1 MRFFSVPPLPIKICH
16 LNRSCSMPRRQCAVW
31 SQLLRLQSPGVRTVT
46 SMRVVQINEKAPMVS
61 FPKVVGVMSCG
72 FLLCL
77 GLSTAGQ
84 ADNGASEVVSKLKAE
99 QTDRRQGGQDAGEKQ
114 VNEKMKGGDS
124 TGGKT
129 IKGEVLRVE
138 GNDCFIKGQDG
149 KEVRLHIDL
158 TTLKARNIE
167 PGERIEAKVND
178 QNHVLSILSGPA
190 VTDRRNDK
198 E

>member
-1 MRFFSVPPLPIKICH
+1 MSAVLGCPSRMRIC
-16 LNRSCSMPRRQCAVW
+16 LITIAQIAKPRSPYSYR
-31 SQLLRLQSPGVRTVT
+31 
-46 SMRVVQINEKAPMVS
+46 RVVPLTEEAPMIS
-61 FPKVVGVMSCG
+61 IPKVVGVMSCG

-77 GLSTAGQ
+77 GLSTAAQ
-84 ADNGASEVVSKLKAE
+84 ADNAASEVDSKLKAE

-114 VNEKMKGGDS
+114 VSEEMKGGDS

-149 KEVRLHIDL
+149 KEVRLHIDAI
-158 TTLKARNIE
+158 TLKARNIE

>member
-1 MRFFSVPPLPIKICH
+1 
-16 LNRSCSMPRRQCAVW
+16 
-31 SQLLRLQSPGVRTVT
+31 
-46 SMRVVQINEKAPMVS
+46 MVS
-61 FPKVVGVMSCG
+61 LPKVIGVMLCG

-77 GLSTAGQ
+77 GLSTAAQ
-84 ADNGASEVVSKLKAE
+84 ADNAASAADKLKAD
-99 QTDRRQGGQDAGEKQ
+99 QSDRRQGGQEAGEKQ
-114 VNEKMKGGDS
+114 MHETESAQS
-124 TGGKT
+124 TGSKT

-149 KEVRLHIDL
+149 KEVQLHIDA

-167 PGERIEAKVND
+167 PGERFEAKVND
-178 QNHVLSILSGPA
+178 QNHVLAILSDPA

>member
-1 MRFFSVPPLPIKICH
+1 
-16 LNRSCSMPRRQCAVW
+16 
-31 SQLLRLQSPGVRTVT
+31 
-46 SMRVVQINEKAPMVS
+46 MVS
-61 FPKVVGVMSCG
+61 IPKVVGVMSCG
-72 FLLCL
+72 LLLCL

-84 ADNGASEVVSKLKAE
+84 ADNAASEADSKLKAE

-114 VNEKMKGGDS
+114 VSEKMKGGDS

>member
-1 MRFFSVPPLPIKICH
+1 MVVLPKI
-16 LNRSCSMPRRQCAVW
+16 
-31 SQLLRLQSPGVRTVT
+31 
-46 SMRVVQINEKAPMVS
+46 
-61 FPKVVGVMSCG
+61 VGVVVCG
-72 FLLCL
+72 FLLCV
-77 GLSTAGQ
+77 GLSTAAQ
-84 ADNGASEVVSKLKAE
+84 ADNAASTADRLKAD
-99 QTDRRQGGQDAGEKQ
+99 QSDRRQGGQEAGEKHMKDLAGSQ
-114 VNEKMKGGDS
+114 SNE
-124 TGGKT
+124 GKT

-138 GNDCFIKGQDG
+138 GNDCFIKGPDG
-149 KEVRLHIDL
+149 KEVLLHIDL